1 MTRRFASANLAQRK
15 RTLTMQYLLLIYTD
29 EKLWAPETKT
39 DPAVLQEITAA
50 HMRLGA
56 ELQEAGAMVGGNRL
70 RPTDTATTVRNVA
83 GSQSL
88 HDGPYAETREQLA
101 GYYMVDVPDLD
112 AAIGWAKKIPGG
124 PNYSIEVRPVHVL

>member
-1 MTRRFASANLAQRK
+1 
-15 RTLTMQYLLLIYTD
+15 MQYLLLIYND

-39 DPAVLQEITAA
+39 DPSVLQAITAA

-56 ELQEAGAMVGGNRL
+56 ELSEAGAMVGGNRL
-70 RPTDTATTVRNVA
+70 QPTDTATTVRTVG

-101 GYYMVDVPDLD
+101 GYYLIEARDLNE
-112 AAIGWAKKIPGG
+112 AIQVASGIPGAKTG
-124 PNYSIEVRPVHVL
+124 SIEVRPVRSMPQFEPLYQQAVTA